1 MNTIFILMDSLNR
14 HYLEAYGC
22 KDVRSPN
29 INSLAQR
36 GVTFTNHII
45 GSAPCMPARRELMT
59 GRREFLWRGW
69 GHLEPFD
76 HALASRCRQAGAV
89 TQLFTDHYHYWE
101 NSSHGYIEHFNGY
114 EMIRGH
120 EHDPRTTTAPDHEAD
135 WVKAIRKYRDEMGA
149 AYWRNV
155 AGFKTEEDWSSV
167 RTFGKAAEWLDE
179 NGKRDNFMLW
189 IESFDPHEP
198 HYVPEPY
205 RSMYTNNDGKGY
217 TCWPPYQR
225 EEDRVRFFR
234 DTSLEEL
241 EWIRSQYKGK
251 LTMAD
256 KALGKV
262 WAVMDKHNLWDN
274 TMVILTAD
282 HGHDLAESVRDLSEV
297 TDDGRDATL
306 RVPYAKQHPH
316 YLSHANIPL
325 IVWHPELAN
334 KPRQEHAMTTA
345 VDLYSTLLESCGAN
359 DISSPHGQSILP
371 ILRGE
376 NKGRDFHYWGS
387 FSQGICCTD
396 GEHVL
401 LQGADGSKPLYHY
414 SAVHGRPDAVA
425 GKFIPGVDW
434 PVWRMETSGGLG
446 MPSILYR
453 KNDPLFNETNIIGE
467 HLDIADAMRRR
478 LHDIVET
485 DGCPPEQ
492 FERLGI

>member
-1 MNTIFILMDSLNR
+1 
-14 HYLEAYGC
+14 
-22 KDVRSPN
+22 
-29 INSLAQR
+29 
-36 GVTFTNHII
+36 
-45 GSAPCMPARRELMT
+45 
-59 GRREFLWRGW
+59 
-69 GHLEPFD
+69 
-76 HALASRCRQAGAV
+76 
-89 TQLFTDHYHYWE
+89 
-101 NSSHGYIEHFNGY
+101 
-114 EMIRGH
+114 
-120 EHDPRTTTAPDHEAD
+120 
-135 WVKAIRKYRDEMGA
+135 
-149 AYWRNV
+149 
-155 AGFKTEEDWSSV
+155 
-167 RTFGKAAEWLDE
+167 
-179 NGKRDNFMLW
+179 
-189 IESFDPHEP
+189 
-198 HYVPEPY
+198 
-205 RSMYTNNDGKGY
+205 
-217 TCWPPYQR
+217 
-225 EEDRVRFFR
+225 
-234 DTSLEEL
+234 
-241 EWIRSQYKGK
+241 
-251 LTMAD
+251 
-256 KALGKV
+256 
-262 WAVMDKHNLWDN
+262 
-274 TMVILTAD
+274 
-282 HGHDLAESVRDLSEV
+282 
-297 TDDGRDATL
+297 
-306 RVPYAKQHPH
+306 
-316 YLSHANIPL
+316 
-325 IVWHPELAN
+325 
-334 KPRQEHAMTTA
+334 MTTA